1 MPKDPMSPREHWLA
15 VPRRRKPDRAPMD
28 YEATATAARKLLKH
42 LGCAEERAPPNRN
55 RSIA

>member
-1 MPKDPMSPREHWLA
+1 MSPREHWLA